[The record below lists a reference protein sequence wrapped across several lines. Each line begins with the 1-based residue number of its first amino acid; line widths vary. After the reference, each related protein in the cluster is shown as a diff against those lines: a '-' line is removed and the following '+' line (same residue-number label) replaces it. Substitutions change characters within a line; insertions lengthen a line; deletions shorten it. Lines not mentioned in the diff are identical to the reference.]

1 MYFVIPQI
9 FYLALSFLK
18 KKSLF
23 TEENKVVEEQVDLE
37 YILPRGSIRS
47 SPSETDVHAEH
58 QLGADRST

>member
-37 YILPRGSIRS
+37 YIFPRGSIRN
-47 SPSETDVHAEH
+47 SPLDTDVHAEH